1 MNTIDY
7 LNLKQDWTHVKE
19 RILTVANQLEGDDKY
34 KKEDAVRELIKVVE
48 YMDDNE
54 PRAVYID
61 HH

>member
-7 LNLKQDWTHVKE
+7 LNLKQDWTCVKE
-19 RILTVANQLEGDDKY
+19 RILHVANQLEGDDKY
-34 KKEDAVRELIKVVE
+34 KKEDAVRDLIKTIE

-61 HH
+61 PH

>member
-7 LNLKQDWTHVKE
+7 LNLKQDWTHIKE
-19 RILTVANQLEGDDKY
+19 RILHVANQLEGDDKY
-34 KKEDAVRELIKVVE
+34 KKEDAVRDLIKTIE

-61 HH
+61 SH